1 MERFFPTHRFLEWK
15 QNLEFVLNRI
25 RENKRVLFS
34 FIALGFVFFLFVLS
48 YYGLEFYLRN
58 YRIPLVKLR
67 KVVAATI
74 NQELGKAV
82 DIGVLDFS
90 LREGLIIEDLVVS
103 NEEDFSFNDHMM
115 KVKKVTFRLSSYFK
129 ESPTVERI
137 DFYSPQLVLNEDTSL
152 RNRLIEYA
160 QTSRIKDIR
169 FHDAKLTVK
178 KLDTTLVD
186 WKEGWDIDLLRKN
199 KRLYLKYTN
208 GWFWVPNTTRI
219 KGEGEFSE
227 TNLNEYKF
235 EFFWKNYPS
244 EEAILLTN
252 FLFGANVQS
261 AVLSG
266 EGKISSDPNN
276 GFVMDGEVEFEN
288 SFIIIPFFENY
299 LLEGF
304 RFREKFH
311 FTENLEEREFIG
323 NEFQIKS
330 QVLSQMAKETLLFR
344 KIEFQIG
351 ALEDIFE
358 HVTDISGFI
367 RFPLFGE
374 MHGNIELKETG
385 EKNKWFS
392 LSGELNGSEIKLD
405 SSLVQIENAKLS
417 LKLKPNQEWDL
428 NLDAEIFGKPS
439 HLMGSGYSEWS
450 RSKKLDG
457 SYYYPMT
464 SKSKLSFQ
472 TTELTAN
479 DWKPL
484 YEDWKKETLEEI
496 RERQE
501 KLIPEEYFYQTKL
514 YKYFLESMNF
524 DLGIYITNFYPYQGA
539 KSLGESKGNFTVKD
553 GRFNFNL
560 GLGNIDSKVS
570 MVSYFAS
577 KTPNYSLNLLL
588 KEYPWSE
595 PWMVMCGI
603 ELKPTNVSMD
613 FSFNSIGSDYYML
626 HKDARTSYF
635 LKLFGINL
643 KDGDLIVKGN
653 VDLKPLQSPFD
664 MEFTLN
670 RYSDLDYLSD
680 VVVTSGN
687 GSIDLKG
694 YGNNKNGNYQMTV
707 YGLLGETRGNF
718 SISEED
724 NKCVF
729 K

>member
-1 MERFFPTHRFLEWK
+1 MERFFSTYRFLLWK
-15 QNLEFVLNRI
+15 QNLEVLLNRI

-34 FIALGFVFFLFVLS
+34 FLALGFVFFLFVLS

-67 KVVAATI
+67 KVVSATI
-74 NQELGKAV
+74 NKELGKAV

-103 NEEDFSFNDHMM
+103 NEEDFSYNDHML

-137 DFYSPQLVLNEDTSL
+137 DFYSPHLVLNEDIGMRS
-152 RNRLIEYA
+152 RLIEYI

-169 FHDAKLTVK
+169 FHDARLTVK
-178 KLDTTLVD
+178 KSETTLVD

-199 KRLYLKYTN
+199 KRIFLKYNN

-227 TNLNEYKF
+227 SNLEDYRF

-252 FLFGANVQS
+252 YLFGANVQS
-261 AVLSG
+261 AVVSG
-266 EGKISSDPNN
+266 EGRISANLNS
-276 GFVMDGEVEFEN
+276 GFVLDGDVEFEN
-288 SFIIIPFFENY
+288 SYISVPFFEDY
-299 LLEGF
+299 LLAGF

-311 FTENLEEREFIG
+311 FTKDSEEREFIG
-323 NEFQIKS
+323 NDFQIKT
-330 QVLSQMAKETLLFR
+330 QVLSRITKETLVSR

-358 HVTDISGFI
+358 HVTDISGNV
-367 RFPLFGE
+367 RYPLFGE
-374 MHGNIELKETG
+374 LHGFVELNETG

-392 LSGELNGSEIKLD
+392 VIGDVTGSEIKLD
-405 SSLVQIENAKLS
+405 SSLVQLENGNLS
-417 LKLKPNQEWDL
+417 LKWKPNNEWDL
-428 NLDAEIFGKPS
+428 KIDAEIFGKPS
-439 HLMGSGYSEWS
+439 HLFGFGSSDWN
-450 RSKKLDG
+450 RSKKIDG
-457 SYYYPMT
+457 SYYYPMS
-464 SKSKLSFQ
+464 SKTKLSFQ
-472 TTELTAN
+472 TTELTAI

-484 YEDWKKETLEEI
+484 YEDWKKDTMEEI

-524 DLGIYITNFYPYQGA
+524 DLGIQITNFFPYRGS
-539 KSLGESKGNFTVKD
+539 KSLGESKGNLGVKD
-553 GRFNFNL
+553 GRFSLNL
-560 GLGNIDSKVS
+560 GLGNLDSKVS

-577 KTPNYSLNLLL
+577 KTPNFSFNLYL
-588 KEYPWSE
+588 KEYPWSD
-595 PWMVMCGI
+595 PWMNLCGI
-603 ELKPTNVSMD
+603 DVKPSNVSID

-626 HKDARTSYF
+626 HKDARTSYS
-635 LKLFGINL
+635 LKLFGVNFRE
-643 KDGDLIVKGN
+643 GDLVSKGN
-653 VDLKPLQSPFD
+653 FDIKPLKSNFD

-680 VVVTSGN
+680 VVVTSDT
-687 GSIDLKG
+687 IDLKG
-694 YGNNKNGNYQMTV
+694 YGNNKNGNYQMTL
-707 YGLLGETRGNF
+707 YGLLGETRGSFNV
-718 SISEED
+718 SEEE
-724 NKCVF
+724 NKCVI

>member
-1 MERFFPTHRFLEWK
+1 MKRFFPTHRFLEWK
-15 QNLEFVLNRI
+15 QNLELVINRI
-25 RENKRVLFS
+25 RDNKRVLFS
-34 FIALGFVFFLFVLS
+34 FLALGFVFFLFVLS

-74 NQELGKAV
+74 NQELGRAV

-103 NEEDFSFNDHMM
+103 NEEDFSFNDHLL

-137 DFYSPQLVLNEDTSL
+137 DFYSPQLVLNEDASL

-160 QTSRIKDIR
+160 QKSRIKDIR

-178 KLDTTLVD
+178 KADTTLVD

-199 KRLYLKYTN
+199 KHLYLKYNN

-219 KGEGEFSE
+219 KGEGQFSE
-227 TNLNEYKF
+227 SNLDDFSF
-235 EFFWKNYPS
+235 EFIWKNYPS

-252 FLFGANVQS
+252 YLFGANVQS

-266 EGKISSDPNN
+266 EAKVVSNQN
-276 GFVMDGEVEFEN
+276 LGFVMDGEVEFEN
-288 SFIIIPFFENY
+288 SFIIIPFFEDY

-311 FTENLEEREFIG
+311 FTKDLEDREFIG
-323 NEFQIKS
+323 NDFQIKS
-330 QVLSQMAKETLLFR
+330 QVLSQMAKEQILTR

-358 HVTDISGFI
+358 HVTDISGLV

-374 MHGNIELKETG
+374 VQGNIELKETG
-385 EKNKWFS
+385 ERNKWFVI
-392 LSGELNGSEIKLD
+392 LGEVSGSEIQWD
-405 SSLVQIENAKLS
+405 SSLFQLENGKLS
-417 LKLKPNQEWDL
+417 LKWKTNNEWNL
-428 NLDAEIFGKPS
+428 NVDAELFGKPS
-439 HLMGSGYSEWS
+439 HLVGNGSKEWS
-450 RSKKLDG
+450 RSKKIDG
-457 SYYYPMT
+457 SFYYPMV
-464 SKSKLSFQ
+464 SKTKLSFQ

-484 YEDWKKETLEEI
+484 YEEWKKETLEEI

-524 DLGIYITNFYPYQGA
+524 DLGIQVTNFYPYKGA
-539 KSLGESKGNFTVKD
+539 KSLGESKGNLIVKD
-553 GRFNFNL
+553 GRFSLNL
-560 GLGNIDSKVS
+560 GLGNLNSKLS

-577 KTPNYSLNLLL
+577 KTPNFSLNLVLN
-588 KEYPWSE
+588 EYPWSE
-595 PWMVMCGI
+595 PWMNLCGT
-603 ELKPTNVSMD
+603 EVKPTNVSMD

-626 HKDARTSYF
+626 HKDARTSYS
-635 LKLFGINL
+635 LKLFGIHL
-643 KDGDLIVKGN
+643 KEGDLISKSN
-653 VDLKPLQSPFD
+653 IDIQPLKSPFV
-664 MEFTLN
+664 MEWTLN

-680 VVVTSGN
+680 VVVTSE
-687 GSIDLKG
+687 SIDLKG

-707 YGLLGETRGNF
+707 YGLVGETRGSF
-718 SISEED
+718 TISEEE
-724 NKCVF
+724 NKCLI

>member
-1 MERFFPTHRFLEWK
+1 MERFFSTHRFLQGK
-15 QNLEFVLNRI
+15 QNLEVLLNRI

-34 FIALGFVFFLFVLS
+34 FLALGFVFFLFVLS
-48 YYGLEFYLRN
+48 YYGFEYYLRN

-67 KVVAATI
+67 KVVSQTI
-74 NQELGKAV
+74 NKELGKAV
-82 DIGVLDFS
+82 DIGVFDFS

-103 NEEDFSFNDHMM
+103 NEEDFSFNDHML

-129 ESPTVERI
+129 DSPTVERI
-137 DFYSPQLVLNEDTSL
+137 DFYSPHLVLNEDLNL

-178 KLDTTLVD
+178 KSDATLVD
-186 WKEGWDIDLLRKN
+186 WKEGWDIDLVRKN
-199 KRLYLKYTN
+199 KRIFLKYDN

-227 TNLNEYKF
+227 TNLEEYQF

-266 EGKISSDPNN
+266 EGKISSNLN
-276 GFVMDGEVEFEN
+276 SGFVMDGEVEFEN
-288 SFIIIPFFENY
+288 SFILLPFFEDY

-304 RFREKFH
+304 RFKEKFH
-311 FTENLEEREFIG
+311 FTKELEEREFLG
-323 NEFQIKS
+323 NDFQIKS
-330 QVLSQMAKETLLFR
+330 QVLSQMAKETLLSR

-358 HVTDISGFI
+358 HVTDISGVV
-367 RFPLFGE
+367 RFPLFGALQ
-374 MHGNIELKETG
+374 GKLELKETG

-392 LSGELNGSEIKLD
+392 LIGEVTGSGIKLD
-405 SSLVQIENAKLS
+405 SSLFQLENGKLS
-417 LKLKPNQEWDL
+417 FQWKPNNEWDL
-428 NLDAEIFGKPS
+428 KLDGEIFGKPS
-439 HLMGSGYSEWS
+439 HLLGNGSFDWS
-450 RSKKLDG
+450 RSKKIDG
-457 SYYYPMT
+457 SYYYPMA
-464 SKSKLSFQ
+464 SKTKLSFQ
-472 TTELTAN
+472 STELTAN

-484 YEDWKKETLEEI
+484 YEDWKKDTMEEI

-524 DLGIYITNFYPYQGA
+524 DLGIQITHFYPYRGS
-539 KSLGESKGNFTVKD
+539 KSLGESKGNLSVKE
-553 GRFNFNL
+553 GRFSLNL
-560 GLGNIDSKVS
+560 GLGNSDSKLS

-577 KTPNYSLNLLL
+577 KTPNFSLNLNL
-588 KEYPWSE
+588 KEYPWSD
-595 PWMVMCGI
+595 PWMTVCGI
-603 ELKPTNVSMD
+603 DLKPTNVSMD

-626 HKDARTSYF
+626 HKDARTSYS
-635 LKLFGINL
+635 LKLFGINF
-643 KDGDLIVKGN
+643 KDGDLVSKGN
-653 VDLKPLQSPFD
+653 FDLKPLKLPFNL
-664 MEFTLN
+664 EFSLN

-680 VVVTSGN
+680 VVVS
-687 GSIDLKG
+687 SEAIDLKG
-694 YGNNKNGNYQMTV
+694 YGNNKNGNYQMTL
-707 YGLLGETRGNF
+707 YGLIGETRGSLN
-718 SISEED
+718 ISEEE
-724 NKCVF
+724 NKCVI